1 MPAGA
6 TCASVHRKQGRKCSM
21 KMLRTG
27 VAALVAVSVAST
39 AWATLTKEEAK
50 RLSEATAVLSELRGV
65 PDNGIPDRIWEKA
78 RCVVVIPSVKK
89 AAFIIGGE
97 FGEGV
102 MSCRQ
107 GNAWGAPVFMQL
119 AKGSAGFQ
127 IGASSTDLVLVV
139 MNDRG
144 VERLL
149 HNKVTLGGD
158 ASVAAGPVGRAAT
171 AATDIQM
178 SSEML
183 AYSRS
188 KGIFAGID
196 LSGGTLKPDEDANQ
210 RAYGPGVNPSDV
222 ALGRQQVTMPPEALA
237 FVSAL
242 NKESAPTTGVSKP
255 SGPAKPSGTSKS
267 KKPTGAYK

>member
-1 MPAGA
+1 MN
-6 TCASVHRKQGRKCSM
+6 M
-21 KMLRTG
+21 FRTG
-27 VAALVAVSVAST
+27 IAALATGLVAS
-39 AWATLTKEEAK
+39 AAFATLSKEEAK
-50 RLSEATAVLSELRGV
+50 RLNEATAVLSELRGV
-65 PDNGIPDRIWEKA
+65 PDSGIPDRIWEKA
-78 RCVVVIPSVKK
+78 RCVLVMPSLKK
-89 AAFIIGGE
+89 AAFIVGGE
-97 FGEGV
+97 YGEGV

-107 GNAWGAPVFMQL
+107 GNRWGAPVFMQL

-144 VERLL
+144 VEKLL

-158 ASVAAGPVGRAAT
+158 ASVAAGPVGRSAT
-171 AATDIQM
+171 AATDVQM
-178 SSEML
+178 TSEML

-222 ALGRQQVTMPPEALA
+222 ALGRQQVTIPPEALA
-237 FVSAL
+237 FVNAL
-242 NKESAPTTGVSKP
+242 NRENAPTTGVSKP
-255 SGPAKPSGTSKS
+255 ARPAKPSGTSQP
-267 KKPTGAYK
+267 KK

>member
-1 MPAGA
+1 M
-6 TCASVHRKQGRKCSM
+6 T
-21 KMLRTG
+21 MLRTG
-27 VAALVAVSVAST
+27 VAGLVAVLVAST

-50 RLSEATAVLSELRGV
+50 RLNEATAVLSELRGV
-65 PDNGIPDRIWEKA
+65 PENGIPDRIWEKA

-89 AAFIIGGE
+89 AAFIFGGE

-102 MSCRQ
+102 MSCR
-107 GNAWGAPVFMQL
+107 NANRWGAPVFMQL

-158 ASVAAGPVGRAAT
+158 ASVAAGPVGRSAS
-171 AATDIQM
+171 AATDAQM
-178 SSEML
+178 TSEML

-210 RAYGPGVNPSDV
+210 RAYGPDINPSDV
-222 ALGRQQVTMPPEALA
+222 ALGRQNVAIPPEAQA
-237 FVSAL
+237 FVRAL
-242 NKESAPTTGVSKP
+242 NRENAPTSGVTRP
-255 SGPAKPSGTSKS
+255 PRPAKPSGTGQP
-267 KKPTGAYK
+267 KKPTGTYK

>member
-1 MPAGA
+1 
-6 TCASVHRKQGRKCSM
+6 
-21 KMLRTG
+21 
-27 VAALVAVSVAST
+27 
-39 AWATLTKEEAK
+39 
-50 RLSEATAVLSELRGV
+50 
-65 PDNGIPDRIWEKA
+65 
-78 RCVVVIPSVKK
+78 VVVIPSVKK
-89 AAFIIGGE
+89 AAFIFGGE

-102 MSCRQ
+102 MSCR
-107 GNAWGAPVFMQL
+107 NANRWGAPVFMQL

-158 ASVAAGPVGRAAT
+158 ASVAAGPVGRSAS
-171 AATDIQM
+171 AATDAQM
-178 SSEML
+178 TSEML

-222 ALGRQQVTMPPEALA
+222 ALGRQNVVLPPEAQA
-237 FVSAL
+237 FVRAL
-242 NKESAPTTGVSKP
+242 NRENAATSGVSRPARP
-255 SGPAKPSGTSKS
+255 SAPSGTSHP
-267 KKPTGAYK
+267 KKPTGTYR